1 MHNCTGCNVPGTT
14 IALYD
19 SWEVGSNDVDHVL
32 AWMNLVQTYRV
43 IQVAVEERLEAEI
56 GLSWSELEALMRI
69 AISPGGRLKMID
81 IADQLMASKSGVT
94 RLVDRLETHGLI
106 SREVPAD
113 NRRVIY
119 SRITEA
125 GMDALGKGQPIF
137 MTGLEDFFARH
148 LSDSEIRQLRHIL
161 RKLLEGNGAWEYHR
175 CMPDFDGQRGE
186 QEETSP
192 TPETS
197 SP

>member
-1 MHNCTGCNVPGTT
+1 V
-14 IALYD
+14 ASD
-19 SWEVGSNDVDHVL
+19 DVDHVL

-43 IQVAVEERLEAEI
+43 IQVAVEERLEAEV
-56 GLSWSELEALMRI
+56 GLSGSELEALMRI

-94 RLVDRLETHGLI
+94 RLVDRLEAHGLI
-106 SREVPAD
+106 AREVPAD

-119 SRITEA
+119 GRITKA

-137 MTGLEDFFARH
+137 MAGLEEFFARH
-148 LSDSEIRQLRHIL
+148 LSDSEIRQLRSIL
-161 RKLLEGNGAWEYHR
+161 RKLLEGNAAWEYQR

-186 QEETSP
+186 QEATSP

-197 SP
+197 SA